1 MLVSFCASLNTELF
15 IFIKLVIW
23 CLCVHV
29 HTCVCMCGCVC
40 GSLCACVMF
49 VCDVCVHVWCAYMYT
64 HVPILI
70 L

>member
-29 HTCVCMCGCVC
+29 RTCVCMCGC